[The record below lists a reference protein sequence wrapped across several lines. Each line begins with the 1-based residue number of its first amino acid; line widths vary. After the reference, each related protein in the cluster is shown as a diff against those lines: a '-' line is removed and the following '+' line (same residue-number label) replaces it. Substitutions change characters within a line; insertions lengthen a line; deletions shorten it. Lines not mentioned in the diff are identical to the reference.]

1 MQASRFVCKVTPYG
15 HLKIYLERVGLEW
28 CVVDKPNLFTKVGKA
43 LFAGLLIGTG
53 TAPTHIAVG
62 TGTTPADDDDT
73 TLETEKYRVA
83 AVRSQIST
91 VVTNDTAYYQGT
103 INVLAE
109 WYISEAGL
117 LNGASGS
124 SLSHRQVFTPVHVYN
139 GDVLKVYWTQQE

>member
-1 MQASRFVCKVTPYG
+1 MFLLRKG
-15 HLKIYLERVGLEW
+15 RIYL
-28 CVVDKPNLFTKVGKA
+28 VVDKDNLFTKAGKA

-53 TAPTHIAVG
+53 TAPTHIAIG
-62 TGTTPADDDDT
+62 TGYTPADDDDT

-91 VVTNDTAYYQGT
+91 VSTNDTAYYQGT
-103 INVLAE
+103 VNVLAE
-109 WYISEAGL
+109 WHMREAGL

-124 SLSHRQVFTPVHVYN
+124 TLSHRQVYDDVHVYN